1 MDKILDEVTMYM
13 KDGMVVL
20 DMAKRTRKG
29 TIY

>member
-1 MDKILDEVTMYM
+1 MGISEEVTLDM

-20 DMAKRTRKG
+20 HMRKITRKG

>member
-1 MDKILDEVTMYM
+1 MGILDEVTLDM

-20 DMAKRTRKG
+20 DMGKRTRKW

>member
-1 MDKILDEVTMYM
+1 MDILEEVTLYM
-13 KDGMVVL
+13 KEGTVVL

>member
-1 MDKILDEVTMYM
+1 MGISEEVTLDT

-20 DMAKRTRKG
+20 DMGKRTMKG

>member
-1 MDKILDEVTMYM
+1 MGISEEVTLDM

-20 DMAKRTRKG
+20 DMGKRTRKG

>member
-1 MDKILDEVTMYM
+1 MGILEEVTLDM

-20 DMAKRTRKG
+20 DMGKRTRKG